1 MTPLLRALRA
11 QHRHPWQNLTIVLA
25 LALGLALFHL
35 ATALAER
42 IGASSLPG
50 VDRPAELAVSA
61 DTWSWLDYTD
71 VHAASADLPIAAW
84 QQRTVAIGD
93 GVTTTI
99 AASGVASGNLF
110 GVLGVAPQAG
120 RLLGEDDDRVGA
132 PPVVLLSAAYA
143 AELGERGRVGARI
156 RVNGGEATVVGV
168 LPHDFQGLTLGATPR
183 LWLPIQAWAQ
193 LRPAQY
199 ANLDLTSR
207 NWGWLRLVL
216 RSPLALEAT
225 AARFATTVA
234 RALPG
239 GPSGAR
245 QTQLLSA
252 EAAAVGA
259 RDRAGVVALATLL
272 AGSALAVLVLAF
284 ANLAHLVLL
293 RVLARER
300 EFATKLA
307 LGAPRAALWRE
318 VTLELSLPV
327 AAAIAFGLAVA
338 VTLPARIAAV
348 ADLDVL
354 PVDAATLLAPG
365 RVLLSI
371 GVALVGAALA
381 AIGPLRHVLTTA
393 RTDGLRSSTGVAVLS
408 GRRSGVLLAS
418 QIAASLVLLYGAALL
433 GRAVLHAEAS
443 DTGMQL
449 ERIALAALEP
459 GMVRQA
465 PERTRADLVA
475 IDALLAKEP
484 GIERWT
490 WAGEMPL
497 VVGETEDTLDV
508 EGYAST
514 DGKPALA
521 QSVRI
526 GAGYFDTLGVRLVA
540 GTAWQA
546 DAVGSGEAIVDR
558 SFVAHY
564 LGGRDPIGVHLRMF
578 DRDARIVGVAP
589 DLSLNGIHAAARP
602 NVYLPLADALDA
614 GAAGSLVLIAKARND
629 PVDALPL
636 LTGAVR
642 RADPDLPLRRAV
654 IAADLYGMI
663 LLPQRIGRLLL
674 AVLGAGGLLLAAIG
688 LYGAIAAL
696 VALRAREIGLRLAL
710 GATPRDELSRQLR
723 RGAATAGVGVLIGLP
738 AALLLGRSLSALLYG
753 LSGIDPIAA
762 AVAAGFCLAVA
773 LAATRLAA
781 QGVVRLDPVEA
792 LRS

>member
-1 MTPLLRALRA
+1 MTSLLRALRA
-11 QHRHPWQNLTIVLA
+11 QYRHPWQNLTIVLA

-61 DTWSWLDYTD
+61 DTWSWQDFADLQ
-71 VHAASADLPIAAW
+71 AASADLPIAAW
-84 QQRTVAIGD
+84 QQRTLAIGD
-93 GVTTTI
+93 GGATAIVGG
-99 AASGVASGNLF
+99 GVASGNLF
-110 GVLGVAPQAG
+110 GVLGVRPEAG
-120 RLLGEDDDRVGA
+120 RLLAADDDRSGA
-132 PPVVLLSAAYA
+132 PPVVLLSSAYA

-168 LPHDFQGLTLGATPR
+168 LPREFQGLALGAMPR
-183 LWLPIQAWAQ
+183 LWLPIQTWAQ
-193 LRPAQY
+193 LRPVQY
-199 ANLDLTSR
+199 AGLDLTNRS
-207 NWGWLRLVL
+207 WGWLRLVL

-225 AARFATTVA
+225 ATRFATTVA
-234 RALPG
+234 RALPN
-239 GPSGAR
+239 GAAGTR
-245 QTQLLSA
+245 DTQLLSA

-259 RDRAGVVALATLL
+259 RDRAGVVALTTLL
-272 AGSALAVLVLAF
+272 AGSAIAVLVLAF

-307 LGAPRAALWRE
+307 LGAPRAILWRE
-318 VTLELSLPV
+318 VALELSLPV
-327 AAAIAFGLAVA
+327 LAAVALGLAVA
-338 VTLPARIAAV
+338 VTLPARLAAL
-348 ADLDVL
+348 ADLDGL
-354 PVDAATLLAPG
+354 PVDAAALLSPS
-365 RVLLSI
+365 RVALSI
-371 GVALVGAALA
+371 GVALAGAALA
-381 AIGPLRHVLTTA
+381 ALGPLRHVLGAA
-393 RTDGLRSSTGVAVLS
+393 RTDGLRSSAGVAVLG
-408 GRRSGVLLAS
+408 GRRSSMLLAS

-443 DTGMQL
+443 ETGMQL
-449 ERIALAALEP
+449 DRIALAALEP

-465 PERTRADLVA
+465 PERTRADLAA

-484 GIERWT
+484 RIERWT

-508 EGYAST
+508 EGYASP
-514 DGKPALA
+514 DGKPAVA
-521 QSVRI
+521 QSVRV

-540 GTAWQA
+540 GTAWPA
-546 DAVGSGEAIVDR
+546 NGVGSGEAIVDQ
-558 SFVAHY
+558 SFVARY

-589 DLSLNGIHAAARP
+589 DLSLNGIHAAVRP
-602 NVYLPLADALDA
+602 NVYLPLADALED
-614 GAAGSLVLIAKARND
+614 GAAGSLVLIARARSD
-629 PVDALPL
+629 AVGALPL
-636 LTGAVR
+636 LTDALR
-642 RADPDLPLRRAV
+642 RVDPDLPLRRAT

-663 LLPQRIGRLLL
+663 LLPQRLGRLLL
-674 AVLGAGGLLLAAIG
+674 AVLGVGGLLLAAIG

-696 VALRAREIGLRLAL
+696 VALRAGEIGLRLAL
-710 GATPRDELSRQLR
+710 GATPRDELGRQLR
-723 RGAATAGVGVLIGLP
+723 RGALTAGVGVLVGIP
-738 AALLLGRSLSALLYG
+738 VAMLLGRSLSALLYG

-762 AVAAGFCLAVA
+762 AVAAGFCLVVA